1 MSLTSQDSCPW
12 LTRKWNIL
20 STSRQMRARRAAQL
34 KPPLARPTPE
44 RRVAS
49 ARSGASAERGLP
61 SGTGPR
67 GQPVPLL
74 TRALQPQP
82 PSASRAA
89 PFGAAPTQRAAE
101 RGTAADG
108 LAGTCGGDTRRAWR
122 GPRRAVATAAQSW
135 WPRTPDSAAPL
146 HAAATSAGAVLR
158 EARGSDGRGAARR
171 CAAPRGGACA

>member
-1 MSLTSQDSCPW
+1 MVVVDIPGFMSMVNQEMEHPVHLEAEG
-12 LTRKWNIL
+12 
-20 STSRQMRARRAAQL
+20 ARRAAQL

-108 LAGTCGGDTRRAWR
+108 LAGTCGAM
-122 GPRRAVATAAQSW
+122 S
-135 WPRTPDSAAPL
+135 
-146 HAAATSAGAVLR
+146 
-158 EARGSDGRGAARR
+158 GAARAAGTTPDR
-171 CAAPRGGACA
+171 RDGCAEWLAAHAG

>member
-1 MSLTSQDSCPW
+1 MFKTITTTPMTMTRMMVVVDIPGFMSMVNQEMEHPVHLEAEG
-12 LTRKWNIL
+12 
-20 STSRQMRARRAAQL
+20 ARRAAQL

-82 PSASRAA
+82 PS
-89 PFGAAPTQRAAE
+89 F
-101 RGTAADG
+101 
-108 LAGTCGGDTRRAWR
+108 
-122 GPRRAVATAAQSW
+122 
-135 WPRTPDSAAPL
+135 
-146 HAAATSAGAVLR
+146 TSCSV
-158 EARGSDGRGAARR
+158 RR
-171 CAAPRGGACA
+171 CADPACGGARDRGGRLGGHVRRRCPARVAGTTPGRRDGCAELVAAHAG